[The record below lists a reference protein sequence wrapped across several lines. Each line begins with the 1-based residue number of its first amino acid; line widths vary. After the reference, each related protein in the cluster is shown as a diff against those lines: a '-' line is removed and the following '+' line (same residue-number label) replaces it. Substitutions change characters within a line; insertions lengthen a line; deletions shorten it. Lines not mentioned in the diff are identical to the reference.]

1 MKKKSKLFPII
12 LCGGT
17 GTRLWPLSRRSFPKQ
32 YLSLDNEKNSS
43 FLQVTIERIRNLEN
57 ADNPIIICNEEHRFI
72 TAEQLRQINIKPSSI
87 ILEPSSQNTA
97 PSIAIAALKSISEGY
112 DPILLILPSDHQINS
127 KDKENFL
134 RSITKARD
142 AASDGNIVTFGIK
155 PINPATGFGYIK
167 SKYSLQKDMGK
178 PCKIEEFIEK
188 PNIDLAKEFFL
199 DNRYSWNSGIYMAK
213 ASILIQ
219 ELQK

>member
-1 MKKKSKLFPII
+1 ME
-12 LCGGT
+12 
-17 GTRLWPLSRRSFPKQ
+17 
-32 YLSLDNEKNSS
+32 D
-43 FLQVTIERIRNLEN
+43 
-57 ADNPIIICNEEHRFI
+57 ADNPIIICNDEHRFI

-112 DPILLILPSDHQINS
+112 DPILLILPSDHQITS
-127 KDKENFL
+127 KDKEDFL
-134 RSITKARD
+134 RAITKARD

-167 SKYSLQKDMGK
+167 SKCSFQRDMGK
-178 PCKIEEFIEK
+178 PRKIEEFIEK

-199 DNRYSWNSGIYMAK
+199 DNF
-213 ASILIQ
+213 ILALEKITINQ
-219 ELQK
+219 LLYFQI